1 MHPRPLLRR
10 AGALGAAWRT
20 QALALAL
27 CLLVCSCASTNATG
41 SSGATGRS
49 TPSGSAASSP
59 SSSGGSSSG
68 GTTATYTPAAGTD
81 QNGALLQTYT
91 NHKLRFHMLIPG
103 GWRVSQ
109 KHGVVRIA
117 KLGNVIVIVSRAA
130 KFAPKAKGVTTAL
143 TKQVKKHKILAVR
156 SRPHTVKLA
165 HAGKTV
171 RVVFTKDRPAT
182 DTSPEATLIVT
193 RYLLFH
199 NGKIIIMSMQTP
211 SDRHNAPVYSLL
223 ADSITWDTG

>member
-1 MHPRPLLRR
+1 MHLRPLLRR

-20 QALALAL
+20 GVLALAL

-41 SSGATGRS
+41 SSGAAGGS
-49 TPSGSAASSP
+49 TPSSSAASSQA
-59 SSSGGSSSG
+59 SSGGASSG
-68 GTTATYTPAAGTD
+68 TTGTYTPAAGTD

-117 KLGNVIVIVSRAA
+117 KLGNVIVIVSRTG
-130 KFAPKAKGVTTAL
+130 KFPPKAKGVSTAL
-143 TKQVKKHKILAVR
+143 TKQVKKHTILAVR
-156 SRPHTVKLA
+156 SKPRSIKLP
-165 HAGKTV
+165 HAGKVV

-182 DTSPEATLIVT
+182 DTTPEGTLIVT

-199 NGKIIIMSMQTP
+199 NNRIIIMSMQTP
-211 SDRHNAPVYSLL
+211 SDRHNAPIYNLL
-223 ADSITWDTG
+223 AKSITWDKG